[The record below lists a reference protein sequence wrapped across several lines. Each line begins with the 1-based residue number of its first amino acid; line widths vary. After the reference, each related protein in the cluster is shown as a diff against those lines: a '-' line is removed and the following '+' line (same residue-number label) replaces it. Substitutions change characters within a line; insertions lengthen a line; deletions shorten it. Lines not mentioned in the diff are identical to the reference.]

1 MEVIK
6 ARFASTHY
14 SLNIFKGFIT
24 FIYIMSLQ
32 SESNQSHNSN
42 HNTIVNTLKYYDEND
57 INTLTKMNLELGEPM
72 TVLSL
77 FNFEINLP
85 LQVDLFMY
93 KIIQTKF
100 DVDKETGKWYDRNLD
115 KEDHEHQ
122 EITYNKIKKLMVEKY
137 EPVGTSYLV
146 TLMEN
151 MRKFSQHDDRWDK
164 SQSLANHLATYNCRF
179 KDPTK
184 IDNKYIK
191 SLRVYSAY

>member
-1 MEVIK
+1 
-6 ARFASTHY
+6 
-14 SLNIFKGFIT
+14 
-24 FIYIMSLQ
+24 MSLQ
-32 SESNQSHNSN
+32 SESNQSNTFST

-72 TVLSL
+72 TVSSLS
-77 FNFEINLP
+77 NFKINLP

-122 EITYNKIKKLMVEKY
+122 EITYNKIKKLMVEKA
-137 EPVGTSYLV
+137 EPVVTSYLLN
-146 TLMEN
+146 LMEN
-151 MRKFSQHDDRWDK
+151 MRQFSQHDSRWNET
-164 SQSLANHLATYNCRF
+164 QSLANHLATYNLRF